1 MSRISKIINSKRGKG
16 QKFTSPPLNIPVGAV
31 APETA
36 SQAMARLMLT
46 SGVISRD
53 DYEKMLG
60 VRYDIDNDEGVVYE
74 DDAYDYEDDF
84 RLSEWSEYE
93 RENVVNFDSSVNN
106 NILDVGRSADS
117 GFSEPNNEVKEK
129 DTGASENGK
138 EKNIEVSASAESNST
153 AS

>member
-1 MSRISKIINSKRGKG
+1 MSRISKIIKEKRNGR
-16 QKFTSPPLNIPVGAV
+16 QHFSSPPLVIPVGATT
-31 APETA
+31 PETA
-36 SQAMARLMLT
+36 NQTMARLMLA

-84 RLSEWSEYE
+84 KLSEWSEYE
-93 RENVVNFDSSVNN
+93 REDIDSDDSAVNVGSR
-106 NILDVGRSADS
+106 ILGTTADI
-117 GFSEPNNEVKEK
+117 GTSEPNNEVKEK
-129 DTGASENGK
+129 DTGASADGEEK
-138 EKNIEVSASAESNST
+138 EIERSSNEGRNST

>member
-1 MSRISKIINSKRGKG
+1 MSRISKIIKEKRTGK
-16 QKFTSPPLNIPVGAV
+16 QRFSSPPLVIPVAAA

-36 SQAMARLMLT
+36 SQTMARLMLA

-84 RLSEWSEYE
+84 KLSEWSEYE
-93 RENVVNFDSSVNN
+93 REG
-106 NILDVGRSADS
+106 IDS
-117 GFSEPNNEVKEK
+117 GDSPVNAGSHILGTTADIGTSEDFNPGVEVEEK
-129 DTGASENGK
+129 V
-138 EKNIEVSASAESNST
+138 IEGSANAETNST

>member
-1 MSRISKIINSKRGKG
+1 MSRILKIIKSKRGKG
-16 QKFTSPPLNIPVGAV
+16 QEFTSPALNIPVGAV
-31 APETA
+31 VPETA
-36 SQAMARLMLT
+36 SQTMARLMLN

-84 RLSEWSEYE
+84 KLSVWSEYE
-93 RENVVNFDSSVNN
+93 REDIDSGDSPVNVGSHV
-106 NILDVGRSADS
+106 LGATADI
-117 GFSEPNNEVKEK
+117 GFSEPNNGVKEK
-129 DTGASENGK
+129 DTGASGDGK